1 MAESEENVQKE
12 PQPSPEPEKN
22 IFLVKERYEIDFNTP
37 LPQFDTN
44 GAIAFQTKDKTNPQ
58 KELFA
63 LVCSN
68 EHPPRLS
75 ILSYLKSMDHTG
87 ILKLVDYGVVDF
99 PQTKTQNMALIYR
112 RPTGPKVSE
121 FNPEKAFNKNSFE
134 KFKSCVLSLLAA
146 CEALKS
152 YNITHRAL
160 RPDNLYYK
168 DSSCSEIVI
177 GDCAAAFPSLYQ
189 PSEYETIENL
199 LALPQGRGNGTIAD
213 DAYAI
218 GVVMLAVVLQKEI
231 NLGVSTPELLRM
243 KLKKGSFTTLTNG
256 EKIASQFTSV
266 LKGLLID
273 NAENRWGYMQVY
285 NYLDGKGGS
294 VNELNER
301 SMRALTINGEKLY
314 TAKSIAIALQSY
326 PEEAVGLIRNGK
338 LQEWIKNG
346 LGNEKLYAKI
356 SKITQQQTEN
366 NSSPFNIISQ
376 ICILLDHT
384 LPIKTGDLYLFPEGL
399 PKAIF
404 YYLKNGLGLT
414 DFYSLLSNDLIKLWY
429 QEQPSLRAPSNSSE
443 FKNYINRKDFGYGI
457 DRIMYDFD
465 EDLPCTSPLINGDF
479 INSPSRLLRSLN
491 NNYSQFKERMPYD
504 KNIIA
509 YLRCKMGK
517 KIDGILTDLNS
528 RQESMQNSAIIR
540 LYANIQNKHG
550 PVHLYKLTQ
559 WLLNAARPVI
569 WTYHNLKYQKY
580 LEHELIKTSK
590 SGKIID
596 LYDVL
601 ENDKARQKDKE
612 EYSSALKEISRLTSE
627 KNKILSGSTKLDEE
641 SKELAWRFAAV
652 LGTLSMITSFVFSL
666 LHWIMQ

>member
-12 PQPSPEPEKN
+12 SSAPLEPEKN
-22 IFLVKERYEIDFNTP
+22 IFLVKERYEIDFNIP

-44 GAIAFQTKDKTNPQ
+44 GAVAFQTKDKTNPQ

-75 ILSYLKSMDHTG
+75 VLSYLKSIDHTG

-112 RPTGPKVSE
+112 QPTGPKVSL
-121 FNPEKAFNKNSFE
+121 FNPENTLNKNSFE
-134 KFKSCVLSLLAA
+134 KFKSCILSLLSA

-152 YNITHRAL
+152 YNLTHRAL

-177 GDCAAAFPSLYQ
+177 GDCAASFPSLYQ

-199 LALPQGRGNGTIAD
+199 LALPQGRGNGIPAD

-218 GVVMLAVVLQKEI
+218 GVVMLAIVLQKEI

-243 KLKKGSFTTLTNG
+243 KLKKGSYVTLTNG
-256 EKIASQFTSV
+256 EKIASQFTTV
-266 LKGLLID
+266 LKGLLVD
-273 NAENRWGYMQVY
+273 NAENRWSYMQVY
-285 NYLDGKGGS
+285 NYLEGKGGS
-294 VNELNER
+294 VNELNEK

-314 TAKSIAIALQSY
+314 TSKSIAIALQKS
-326 PEEAVGLIRNGK
+326 PEEAIALIRSGK

-346 LGNEKLYAKI
+346 LGNEKLYARIIKI
-356 SKITQQQTEN
+356 AQQQAES
-366 NSSPFNIISQ
+366 NSSALNMVSQ

-491 NNYSQFKERMPYD
+491 NNYSQFKERIPYD

-569 WTYHNLKYQKY
+569 RTYHNLKYQKY

-601 ENDKARQKDKE
+601 ENEKARQKDKE
-612 EYSSALKEISRLTSE
+612 EFSAALKEINRLTSE

>member
-12 PQPSPEPEKN
+12 SSAPLEPEKN
-22 IFLVKERYEIDFNTP
+22 IFLVKERYEIDFNIP

-44 GAIAFQTKDKTNPQ
+44 GTVAFQTKDKTNPQ

-75 ILSYLKSMDHTG
+75 VLSYLKSIDHTG

-112 RPTGPKVSE
+112 QPTGPKVSL
-121 FNPEKAFNKNSFE
+121 FNPENTLNKNSFE
-134 KFKSCVLSLLAA
+134 KFKSCILSLLSA

-152 YNITHRAL
+152 YNLTHRAL

-177 GDCAAAFPSLYQ
+177 GDCAASFPSLYQ

-199 LALPQGRGNGTIAD
+199 LALPQGRGNGIPAD

-218 GVVMLAVVLQKEI
+218 GVVMLAIVLQKEI

-243 KLKKGSFTTLTNG
+243 KLKKGSYVTLTNG
-256 EKIASQFTSV
+256 EKIASQFTTV
-266 LKGLLID
+266 LKGLLVD
-273 NAENRWGYMQVY
+273 NAENRWSYMQVY
-285 NYLDGKGGS
+285 NYLEGKGGS
-294 VNELNER
+294 VNELNEK

-314 TAKSIAIALQSY
+314 TSKSIAIALQKS
-326 PEEAVGLIRNGK
+326 PEEAIALIRSGK

-346 LGNEKLYAKI
+346 LGNEKLYARIIKI
-356 SKITQQQTEN
+356 AQQQAES
-366 NSSPFNIISQ
+366 NSSALNMVSQ

-491 NNYSQFKERMPYD
+491 NNYSQFKERIPYD

-569 WTYHNLKYQKY
+569 RTYHNLKYQKY

-601 ENDKARQKDKE
+601 ENEKARQKDKE
-612 EYSSALKEISRLTSE
+612 EFSAALKEINRLTSE